1 MTKNGEGQVTM
12 EPLLRAINLTKRFGG
27 LVAVDNV
34 SFDVRL
40 GEVIGLVGDNG
51 AGKSTFIKM
60 ISGVY
65 QPDGGE
71 IYFDGKKV
79 SFIDPR
85 DARDLGIET
94 IYQDLALAENL
105 DVGSNIFLGREMKK
119 RFISE
124 KLSQI
129 IFSIVFAL
137 PLGALLAWLG
147 LQFYKIPGLALGL
160 VFGLAFGAVLG
171 WLFGCITQLVDRRTM
186 GGESAKALK
195 RLDIEIPSLTQQV
208 RNLSGG
214 QRQSV
219 AIARSIYWNA
229 KVMIMDE
236 PTAALGVSEQ
246 RKVLTLVRTLASQ
259 GVPVIIISHNMQDIF
274 AVADR
279 IIILRRGKK
288 VGEQVAAE
296 TTPDKVVSLM
306 VGAETVHK
314 MGVIPKALEN
324 NGGAAGA

>member
-1 MTKNGEGQVTM
+1 MTKNGEGQTNM
-12 EPLLRAINLTKRFGG
+12 EPILRAINLTKRFGG
-27 LVAVDNV
+27 LTAVEGV
-34 SFDVRL
+34 SFDVMP

-71 IYFDGKKV
+71 IYFEGKKV

-124 KLSQI
+124 KLSKI
-129 IFSIVFAL
+129 IISGLFAL
-137 PLGALLAWLG
+137 PFGALMAWAG
-147 LQFYKIPGLALGL
+147 FQFYKIPGLVFGL
-160 VFGLAFGAVLG
+160 LFGLAFGLIFG
-171 WLFGCITQLVDRRTM
+171 WLFGSITQVVDRRVM
-186 GGESAKALK
+186 QGESAKALK

-229 KVMIMDE
+229 RVMIMDE

-246 RKVLTLVRTLASQ
+246 RKVLALVHTLSSQ
-259 GVPVIIISHNMQDIF
+259 GVPGIIISHNMQDVF

-288 VGEQVAAE
+288 VGEEIAAK
-296 TTPDKVVSLM
+296 TTPDRIVSLM
-306 VGAETVHK
+306 VGAEAVHQ
-314 MGVIPKALEN
+314 MGIIPKAIEG
-324 NGGAAGA
+324 NGA

>member
-1 MTKNGEGQVTM
+1 M
-12 EPLLRAINLTKRFGG
+12 EPILRAVNLTKHFGG

-34 SFDVRL
+34 SLDVSA

-71 IYFDGKKV
+71 IYFNGQNVTFD
-79 SFIDPR
+79 DPR
-85 DARDLGIET
+85 LARDLGIET

-105 DVGSNIFLGREMKK
+105 DVGANIFLGREVK
-119 RFISE
+119 R
-124 KLSQI
+124 
-129 IFSIVFAL
+129 AYA
-137 PLGALLAWLG
+137 GG
-147 LQFYKIPGLALGL
+147 LIKTL
-160 VFGLAFGAVLG
+160 
-171 WLFGCITQLVDRRTM
+171 DRRKM
-186 GGESAKALK
+186 RDESASVLD
-195 RLDIEIPSLTQQV
+195 RLDIKIPSLAQQI

-214 QRQSV
+214 QRQTV

-246 RKVLTLVRTLASQ
+246 RKVLTLVRTLSSQ
-259 GVPVIIISHNMQDIF
+259 GVPVIIISHNMQDVF

-279 IIILRRGKK
+279 IVILRRGKK
-288 VGEQVAAE
+288 VGERIAAQ
-296 TTPDKVVSLM
+296 TTPDEIVSLM
-306 VGAETVHK
+306 VGAEAVHE
-314 MGVIPKALEN
+314 MGVIPKALDS
-324 NGGAAGA
+324 NGSSISA

>member
-1 MTKNGEGQVTM
+1 
-12 EPLLRAINLTKRFGG
+12 
-27 LVAVDNV
+27 V
-34 SFDVRL
+34 SFDVRP

-65 QPDGGE
+65 QPDDGE

-124 KLSQI
+124 KLSRI
-129 IFSIVFAL
+129 IISSVFAL
-137 PLGALLAWLG
+137 PLAALLAWLG
-147 LQFYKIPGLALGL
+147 LQFYKIPGLVLGL
-160 VFGLAFGAVLG
+160 LFGLAFGIVLG
-171 WLFGCITQLVDRRTM
+171 WLFGSVTQVVDRKTM
-186 GGESAKALK
+186 MGESTKALK

-246 RKVLTLVRTLASQ
+246 RKVLSLVRTLADH
-259 GVPVIIISHNMQDIF
+259 GVPVIIISHNMQDVF

-279 IIILRRGKK
+279 IVILRRGKK
-288 VGEQVAAE
+288 VGEEVAAE
-296 TTPDKVVSLM
+296 TTPDKIVSLM

-314 MGVIPKALEN
+314 MGVIPQALES
-324 NGGAAGA
+324 NGGVAGA